1 MKKDDIRKIVEG
13 ISFKAVQSLSPEV
26 QSAYDVRLNFEK
38 NWHQIIFE
46 YELHIK
52 ELEVQNNKYDKGS
65 IDTFMQA
72 SCMCKALLCNK
83 IISFKFTT
91 DIPQD
96 LLLINYQIAFDV
108 ACEMIKLPEIYGKVH
123 SKWCKIEAKALNKI
137 IIPDGIIPDSPLR
150 LRIIQSMALEDVGPS
165 LTTKWNEGFSIWQF
179 ANLLHTIYLL
189 SLF

>member
-38 NWHQIIFE
+38 TWHQIISE
-46 YELHIK
+46 Q
-52 ELEVQNNKYDKGS
+52 ELEVQNSEYDKGP

-72 SCMCKALLCNK
+72 SCLCKALLCHK
-83 IISFKFTT
+83 VVSFKFTV

-189 SLF
+189 SLS